1 MGNWND
7 VIHAARDV
15 RAALN
20 DFTGNGVLTI
30 SAGIGMFDP
39 KYPIARM
46 ADETGALED
55 AAKRH
60 VGRDGKGKDAVALW
74 TEGNVFG
81 WDEFEN
87 GVCGKLL
94 EIESAFRENDK
105 GKAFVYK
112 LVELL
117 RNAEDPI
124 SIPRLA
130 YLLARSFE
138 DAGARGEEA
147 SRRFFEWATDE
158 QERRSLVTAL
168 EWYVYATRERG

>member
-1 MGNWND
+1 MRGSL
-7 VIHAARDV
+7 RE
-15 RAALN
+15 
-20 DFTGNGVLTI
+20 
-30 SAGIGMFDP
+30 IG
-39 KYPIARM
+39 K
-46 ADETGALED
+46 
-55 AAKRH
+55 
-60 VGRDGKGKDAVALW
+60 
-74 TEGNVFG
+74 
-81 WDEFEN
+81 
-87 GVCGKLL
+87 
-94 EIESAFRENDK
+94 SAFRENDK

-130 YLLARSFE
+130 YLLAQSFE